1 MDNYL
6 YILAKLGH
14 HFTNIIH
21 IFTCVLFVK
30 TNIYFIYLLYFLH
43 IITFRVTMAV
53 HFFEKNDDGLFE
65 LIGFHIFG
73 VGCAPS
79 TLAPDVYVDVYFYKD
94 WILANTVGADIIF

>member
-1 MDNYL
+1 
-6 YILAKLGH
+6 
-14 HFTNIIH
+14 
-21 IFTCVLFVK
+21 
-30 TNIYFIYLLYFLH
+30 
-43 IITFRVTMAV
+43 MAV